1 MVAPDKLITAVILS
15 INWKNIKAFHKKLGI
30 TWIFEDIDGKE
41 YERVPSVPELKED
54 LKQILKHMH
63 TEGITYI
70 SYGNWVIFWDMDD
83 EEAGDI
89 RVIFRI
95 ADFVIENGTTQERLE
110 LALSKAIEDEDY
122 ESAARIRD
130 ELKKEK
136 R

>member
-1 MVAPDKLITAVILS
+1 MVAPDKLIIAVILS
-15 INWKNIKAFHKKLGI
+15 INWKNIKSFHKKLGI
-30 TWIFEDIDGKE
+30 TWIFENKDGEE
-41 YERVPSVPELKED
+41 YERVPTVPELKED

-70 SYGNWVIFWDMDD
+70 SYGNWVIFWDMDND
-83 EEAGDI
+83 EAGDI

-95 ADFVIENGTTQERLE
+95 ADFVIENGNTRERLE

-122 ESAARIRD
+122 EAAAIIRD

>member
-15 INWKNIKAFHKKLGI
+15 ISWKNIKAFHKKLGI
-30 TWIFEDIDGKE
+30 TWIFENKEGEE

-70 SYGNWVIFWDMDD
+70 SYGNWVIFWDMDN

-95 ADFVIENGTTQERLE
+95 ADFVIENGTTRERLE